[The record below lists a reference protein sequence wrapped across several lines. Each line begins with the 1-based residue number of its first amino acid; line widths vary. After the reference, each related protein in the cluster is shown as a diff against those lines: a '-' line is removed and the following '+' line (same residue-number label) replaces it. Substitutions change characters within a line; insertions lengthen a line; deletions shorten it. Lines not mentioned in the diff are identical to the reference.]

1 MVGRVQRAGRGVAPV
16 VAALAGLDNTSSQV
30 GWFETS
36 KYPDGTPTAYVAAI
50 NEFGTSRTPAR
61 PFMRPAIATYGPEW
75 LKLMG
80 AAAVQ
85 VATGAITGAAAMDMI
100 AARAAGDVGKAIQSV
115 TSPPLAASTVA
126 RKGFDKPLIDTGLMF
141 QSVTHRTVAK

>member
-1 MVGRVQRAGRGVAPV
+1 
-16 VAALAGLDNTSSQV
+16 
-30 GWFETS
+30 
-36 KYPDGTPTAYVAAI
+36 
-50 NEFGTSRTPAR
+50 
-61 PFMRPAIATYGPEW
+61 
-75 LKLMG
+75 
-80 AAAVQ
+80 
-85 VATGAITGAAAMDMI
+85 MDMI